1 MINGSKYIRRVYLC
15 GVYNNMMGL
24 MMMCA
29 LYIFFK
35 RKDNRL
41 FRYSIDTVCNFVVRK
56 MFKTY
61 KYLYPISRF
70 ISRTSMIG
78 HHRHVL

>member
-56 MFKTY
+56 MFKN
-61 KYLYPISRF
+61 LQIS
-70 ISRTSMIG
+70 ISHFKIHFAHIDDWPS
-78 HHRHVL
+78 